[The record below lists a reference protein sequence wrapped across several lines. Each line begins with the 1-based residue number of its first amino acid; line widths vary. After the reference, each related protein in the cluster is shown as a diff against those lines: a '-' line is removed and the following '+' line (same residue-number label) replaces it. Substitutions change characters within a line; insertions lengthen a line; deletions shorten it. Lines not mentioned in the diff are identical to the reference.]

1 MEAAAAAL
9 ERVAA
14 VLDVGW
20 VAAEAN
26 WEATAG
32 AEELVGRAEVTG
44 VEVPGAEETVG
55 MQVALAERVE
65 TGEAGGATRG
75 VGTAAGMAAA
85 GTAAVWVAAMGA
97 VEMAQAGMDW
107 VVARRVVKVVEEMAV
122 AATVEV
128 D

>member
-1 MEAAAAAL
+1 M

-65 TGEAGGATRG
+65 TGEAGGATR
-75 VGTAAGMAAA
+75 AGE
-85 GTAAVWVAAMGA
+85 T
-97 VEMAQAGMDW
+97 AQAGMDW

-122 AATVEV
+122 AATVEE